1 MCSGWGGL
9 LFMTTLDSL
18 HNKRVNEQITTL
30 PLETVWSHG
39 SAKTDE
45 GEASSS
51 SSSGGSRDGHGDT
64 AGAGLQEAYVPP
76 SLCPPTSACSVPYRH
91 ESLLYKGVFG
101 GTRSNNSIAFKNA
114 TLFKN

>member
-45 GEASSS
+45 GEPAAAAAVAAAETLQVQACRRHTFLQVFVRQPPHVQCLTDMRACYTQVC
-51 SSSGGSRDGHGDT
+51 SGIHV
-64 AGAGLQEAYVPP
+64 QI
-76 SLCPPTSACSVPYRH
+76 
-91 ESLLYKGVFG
+91 
-101 GTRSNNSIAFKNA
+101 IA
-114 TLFKN
+114 